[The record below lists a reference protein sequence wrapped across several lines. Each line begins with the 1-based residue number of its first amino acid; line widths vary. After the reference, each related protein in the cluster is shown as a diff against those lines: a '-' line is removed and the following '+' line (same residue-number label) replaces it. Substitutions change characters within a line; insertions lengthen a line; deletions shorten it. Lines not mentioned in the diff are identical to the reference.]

1 MRSQNI
7 VIVNTNRAQT
17 NNENFRETGRDRFEL
32 LEFSILLL
40 LPGVACSSC
49 VCTERNYQLGWLA
62 A

>member
-1 MRSQNI
+1 M
-7 VIVNTNRAQT
+7 VIVNTNREQT

-32 LEFSILLL
+32 LEFSLLLL
-40 LPGVACSSC
+40 LPSVACSSC